1 MKVPYIE
8 GDNAKI
14 ERVDL
19 THMNV
24 IMFDGQKFDNV
35 EPRRLF
41 PISGLRKYIT
51 LLDNDEKE
59 VAIIRNLDS
68 LMDDSRKAVEQC
80 LNEYYLIPKITKVY
94 EVKEVSG
101 NINMHVLT
109 DKGERKFEI
118 WHRYNDIKIIHG
130 TRMLFRD
137 MADNRYEIEDMDK
150 LDKSS
155 RIKLGTFI

>member
-24 IMFDGQKFDNV
+24 IMFDGQKFDHV

-137 MADNRYEIEDMDK
+137 MADNRYEIEDIDK

>member
-1 MKVPYIE
+1 MKVPYIQ

-14 ERVDL
+14 ERADL
-19 THMNV
+19 THVNV
-24 IMFDGQKFDNV
+24 TMYDGRKFENV
-35 EPRRLF
+35 QPRRLF

-51 LLDNDEKE
+51 LLDSEEKE
-59 VAIIRNLDS
+59 VAIIRNLDT
-68 LMDDSRKAVEQC
+68 LMEDSKNAVDQC
-80 LNEYYLIPKITKVY
+80 LNQYYLVPKIIRLY
-94 EVKEVSG
+94 EIKEISG

-137 MADNRYEIEDMDK
+137 TADNRYEIEDIDK
-150 LDKSS
+150 LDKVS
-155 RIKLGTFI
+155 RTKLATFI

>member
-1 MKVPYIE
+1 MKTPYIE
-8 GDNAKI
+8 EDNAKI
-14 ERVDL
+14 TRVDL
-19 THMNV
+19 THMDV
-24 IMFDGQKFDNV
+24 VMYDGQKFEYV

-51 LLDNDEKE
+51 LLDEEEKE

-68 LMDDSRKAVEQC
+68 LMEDSKNAVEQC
-80 LNEYYLIPKITKVY
+80 LNEYYLIPKIIKVY
-94 EVKEVSG
+94 EVKEISG

-137 MADNRYEIEDMDK
+137 MTDNRYEIEDIDK
-150 LDKSS
+150 LDKASKL
-155 RIKLGTFI
+155 KLGTFI

>member
-68 LMDDSRKAVEQC
+68 LMDDSKKAVEQC

-137 MADNRYEIEDMDK
+137 MADNRYEIEDIDK

>member
-24 IMFDGQKFDNV
+24 IMFDGQKFDHV

>member
-1 MKVPYIE
+1 
-8 GDNAKI
+8 
-14 ERVDL
+14 
-19 THMNV
+19 
-24 IMFDGQKFDNV
+24 MFDGQKFDNV

-68 LMDDSRKAVEQC
+68 LMDDSKKAVEQC

-137 MADNRYEIEDMDK
+137 MADNRYEIEDIDK

>member
-68 LMDDSRKAVEQC
+68 LMDDSKKAVEQC

>member
-24 IMFDGQKFDNV
+24 IMFDGQKFDHV

-68 LMDDSRKAVEQC
+68 LMDDSKKAVEQC

-137 MADNRYEIEDMDK
+137 MADNRYEIEDIDK

>member
-68 LMDDSRKAVEQC
+68 LMDDSKKAVEQC

-137 MADNRYEIEDMDK
+137 MADNRYEIEDIDK
-150 LDKSS
+150 LDNSS

>member
-14 ERVDL
+14 TRVDL
-19 THMNV
+19 THV
-24 IMFDGQKFDNV
+24 DVVMFNGQKFENV

-51 LLDNDEKE
+51 LLDAEEKE
-59 VAIIRNLDS
+59 VAIIRKLDS
-68 LMDDSRKAVEQC
+68 LMEDSKKAVEDC
-80 LNEYYLIPKITKVY
+80 LNEYYLVPKIIKVY
-94 EVKEVSG
+94 EVKEISG

-109 DKGERKFEI
+109 NKGERKFEI

-137 MADNRYEIEDMDK
+137 IADNRYEIENIYK

-155 RIKLGTFI
+155 RVKLGTFI